1 MDGVT
6 RLAMDNPRSGP
17 GTEAEGDGSPAVSNL
32 LRALAPIA
40 EQFQIPEPV
49 CQIKPLGEGN
59 VNDTFWVRCQGIG
72 DQFVLQRINTSVFP
86 RPDLVM
92 HNILMLSQ
100 HADQKQDLGPTNW
113 ITPRPIPSRETGDHW
128 VQHDGEWWR
137 LITYVMGARTLQAL
151 DHPQQAEQMGRALGV
166 FHSLLSDLPADQLAD
181 TLPGFHVTPAYL
193 QAYHH
198 TLEQVIGRIN
208 LQQEPFLAACL
219 DFISQRE
226 DELDVLE
233 TALQQ
238 GELKTRVIHGDPKVN
253 NIMLCA
259 TTGTA
264 IAMVDLDTVKPGL
277 VHYDIGDCCRS
288 GCNRAGEET
297 TNLDTVVFDLELF
310 EAILKGY
317 LTSAQGTLSSK
328 DFDYL
333 YAAIHLIPL
342 ELGLRFLTD
351 HLAGNQYFKVKR
363 AGHNLDRARV
373 QFKLTES
380 IEAQADQIQAI
391 VDRLRQTIAP

>member
-1 MDGVT
+1 MVMTVMDGQPD
-6 RLAMDNPRSGP
+6 APS
-17 GTEAEGDGSPAVSNL
+17 L
-32 LRALAPIA
+32 LQTLAPIA

-59 VNDTFWVRCQGIG
+59 VNDTFLVRCQGMG
-72 DQFVLQRINTSVFP
+72 DQFVLQRINTTVFP

-92 HNILMLSQ
+92 HNIITLSQ
-100 HADQKQDLGPTNW
+100 HAERKRDLSPNNW
-113 ITPRPIPSRETGDHW
+113 ITPGPIPNRRTAKHW
-128 VQHDGEWWR
+128 VHHDGEWWR
-137 LITYVMGARTLQAL
+137 LITYVSGATTLQTL

-193 QAYHH
+193 KAYHH
-198 TLEQVIGRIN
+198 TLERVMTSIN
-208 LQQEPFLAACL
+208 LQQEPLLASCL

-259 TTGTA
+259 TTGLA

-297 TNLDTVVFDLELF
+297 TNLESVVFDLEF
-310 EAILKGY
+310 CEAILRGY
-317 LTSAQGTLSSK
+317 LTSAKGTLTPK

-333 YAAIHLIPL
+333 YAAIRLIPL

-351 HLAGNQYFKVKR
+351 HLAGNVYFKVKQD
-363 AGHNLDRARV
+363 GHNLDRARV

-380 IEAQADQIQAI
+380 IEKQADQIHAI
-391 VDRLRQTIAP
+391 LARLRQSIAP